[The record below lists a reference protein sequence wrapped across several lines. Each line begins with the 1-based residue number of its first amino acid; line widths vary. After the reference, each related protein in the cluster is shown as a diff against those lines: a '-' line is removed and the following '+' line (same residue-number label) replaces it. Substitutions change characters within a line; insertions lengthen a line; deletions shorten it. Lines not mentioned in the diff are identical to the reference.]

1 MVSTRLRP
9 GHVATISPAARATTT
24 RVFESPEASS
34 FFLGSA
40 DLMPRNLDNRVEVL
54 APVEAAH
61 AQQQISRAFENL
73 FSDNLSAWD
82 LEPDGRWRRAKPA
95 KGERSRA
102 AQTMQMRS
110 VLARARRRVASS
122 G

>member
-1 MVSTRLRP
+1 VLGRFLEHSRLF
-9 GHVATISPAARATTT
+9 
-24 RVFESPEASS
+24 VFESPEASS

-54 APVEAAH
+54 APVENTQ
-61 AQQQISRAFENL
+61 AQQQLSRAFETL
-73 FSDNLSAWD
+73 FADNVNAWD
-82 LEPDGRWRRAKPA
+82 LEPDGAWRRAKPA

-102 AQTMQMRS
+102 AQTVQMRN

>member
-1 MVSTRLRP
+1 
-9 GHVATISPAARATTT
+9 
-24 RVFESPEASS
+24 
-34 FFLGSA
+34 
-40 DLMPRNLDNRVEVL
+40 MPRNLDNRVEVL
-54 APVEAAH
+54 APVEATH

-73 FSDNLSAWD
+73 FSDNVSAWD

-110 VLARARRRVASS
+110 VLARARRRIASS